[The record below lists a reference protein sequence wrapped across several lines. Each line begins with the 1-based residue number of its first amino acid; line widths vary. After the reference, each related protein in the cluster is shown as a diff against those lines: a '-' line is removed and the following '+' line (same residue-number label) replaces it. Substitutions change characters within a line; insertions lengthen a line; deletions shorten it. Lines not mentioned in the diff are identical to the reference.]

1 MKCTMFHKILF
12 LQFLALVGVVNGF
25 STKTPDVASSL
36 LKEKDEVDLEKAFAA
51 SSFPINPEDLISR
64 TKEILGPKIGIGTKD
79 GGACLADNFEFC
91 AAVVGPL
98 GKEEYLEALGGFKLD
113 ESFDIYQNSFG
124 FTVSPV
130 QPNRV
135 YWFNQQVA
143 SMTAPF
149 MNIKTISEDDIILPP
164 QCLHMD
170 FDDNGQVIEFGFY
183 TVDRRY
189 GNTDGLGGAFGY
201 FKGAGMNIPI
211 PEFNAYKPSLRL
223 RMFNWIGKLAKFFSN
238 KKKE

>member
-1 MKCTMFHKILF
+1 MKCGLLQKILF
-12 LQFLALVGVVNGF
+12 VQLLAWVGVVNGF

-36 LKEKDEVDLEKAFAA
+36 LKEKDEVDVEKAFAA
-51 SSFPINPEDLISR
+51 SSFPISPEDLIAR
-64 TKEILGPKIGIGTKD
+64 AKEVLSPEIGIGTKD
-79 GGACLADNFEFC
+79 GGNCLADNFEFC
-91 AAVVGPL
+91 AAVIGPL
-98 GKEEYLEALGGFKLD
+98 GKEEYLEALGSFKLED
-113 ESFDIYQNSFG
+113 SFDIYQNSFG

-143 SMTAPF
+143 TMTAPF
-149 MNIKTISEDDIILPP
+149 MNVKTISKDEIILPP

-170 FDDNGQVIEFGFY
+170 FDDSGKVIEFGFY

-201 FKGAGMNIPI
+201 FKGAGMKIPI
-211 PEFNAYKPSLRL
+211 PEFNGYKPSFRL
-223 RMFNWIGKLAKFFSN
+223 RMFHLIGKLGNFLSN
-238 KKKE
+238 KKKS